1 MQVIMDSLDMSER
14 QCPVSR
20 GKAAKL
26 GKADVNMNC
35 GDDQGSR
42 DGCHV

>member
-1 MQVIMDSLDMSER
+1 MQVLRMRWIRLS

-20 GKAAKL
+20 GKATKL

-42 DGCHV
+42 DGCQV